1 VLEGSQ
7 ILAALLLYCSIGAL
21 PLWMV
26 PLHGASQ
33 RLLNVFKPQMGVQAG
48 ALVAIAAV
56 NVAYALFVLWCA
68 MHGAQR
74 SALDTLAGVVFV
86 GLAVNAMAFFY
97 FQCVNVALTSIH
109 MSVLLRI
116 FWVGALSQDILLS
129 DYSDEHMV
137 RERIGRLLQLKQIEV
152 GGDMVRLRSKIMVFA
167 ASPIYLW
174 RRLLGISS
182 SWGRHDG

>member
-1 VLEGSQ
+1 MNEAPEGSQ
-7 ILAALLLYCSIGAL
+7 ILATLLLYFSIGAL

-26 PLHGASQ
+26 PLHAASQ
-33 RLLNVFKPQMGVQAG
+33 RLLNVFKPHMGVQTG

-56 NVAYALFVLWCA
+56 NVGYVLVVLWWA
-68 MHGAQR
+68 VHGGER
-74 SALDTLAGVVFV
+74 GALDTLAGVVFV

-116 FWVGALSQDILLS
+116 FWAGALSQHILLS
-129 DYSDEHMV
+129 DYNDRHMV
-137 RERIGRLLQLKQIEV
+137 WERIGRLLQLKQIEV
-152 GGDMVRLRSKIMVFA
+152 GGDLVRLRSRLMVFA

-174 RRLLGISS
+174 RHLLGFSS
-182 SWGRHDG
+182 S